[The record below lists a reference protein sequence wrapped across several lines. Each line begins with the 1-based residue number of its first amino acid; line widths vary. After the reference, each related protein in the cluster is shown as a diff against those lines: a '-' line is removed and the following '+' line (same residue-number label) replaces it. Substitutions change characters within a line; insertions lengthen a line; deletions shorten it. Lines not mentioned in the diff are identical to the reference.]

1 MPLFNIKRYDADSD
15 STGQVSKATYLS
27 RLKHLL
33 QDANK
38 RKEALA
44 SLSAQKTS
52 EEPEQSDE
60 VVVLETAEDDG
71 GVTVKEIKE
80 IKEQEV
86 HRKKKKK
93 RKDKNKIAS
102 PQVNE
107 TEVALTEK
115 TESNQV
121 STKHKKRKRKASVD
135 NNNNNDDEEEAISSR
150 TLAKKLKFDSESVG
164 KYEDK
169 VKVDTEADVDAN
181 CVNEDQH
188 LEVPLEKQNGDV
200 NESFIQEGPH
210 EFGEFTVLGE
220 YKRQEVQKVS
230 RKLPDW
236 LVKPNLIKTDLSE
249 EKTHVSEFEGLD
261 AKLKKKLQENGINY
275 FFPVQCQLLP
285 VLLKDVRFGVN
296 VGCAGYHPRDI
307 CCSSP
312 TGSGKT
318 FAFVLPILQSLKGRV
333 VCRVRALVVL
343 PARSLAQ
350 QVFNVFRTYAADL
363 HLKVILIMGEKVFQ
377 KEQESLVERRSYGYE
392 SLADIV
398 VATPG
403 KLVDHINQTEGFDLT
418 HLRFL
423 VIDEADRVFDIM
435 KYDWLTNL
443 EKAVYK
449 MPMSDSGTSCRPKPG
464 PITINQVSK
473 ISTPFQKLLFSAT
486 LTDDSEKLQKVNLFQ
501 PRLFL
506 ASQNILKSSNKSGSE
521 SALPNTEEPG
531 NDIKKQKNNV
541 NGEQNIRFIIPESL
555 KEEYLICNPSEKV
568 IALLHLVLDRGF
580 HSVVCFTN
588 SVESTHRLC
597 LLLKHIDKFPVAEFS
612 SRIKVNQK
620 ENILAA
626 FSKGSIRLL
635 VCTDTMARGMDLL
648 NIDLVVSY
656 EYPKF
661 VETYIHRV
669 GRTARAGQQGTSVS
683 LLEFQQVVHLKTMRK
698 QCQSKSSLSQIK
710 LTNQVRKKYV
720 PLLRSAVEALP
731 ISLKAENKKNQ
742 PNKKTLQS
750 SKA

>member
-1 MPLFNIKRYDADSD
+1 MPLFNIQRYDANSN
-15 STGQVSKATYLS
+15 STGTVSKATYLS

-38 RKEALA
+38 RKEELT
-44 SLSAQKTS
+44 SSPSAQKTS
-52 EEPEQSDE
+52 EKPEHTDE
-60 VVVLETAEDDG
+60 VVVQGTAEDDG
-71 GVTVKEIKE
+71 GVTVEEIKE
-80 IKEQEV
+80 DKEQEV

-93 RKDKNKIAS
+93 HKGKNKTPG
-102 PQVNE
+102 PQVKE
-107 TEVALTEK
+107 TEVAPTEE

-121 STKHKKRKRKASVD
+121 STKHKKRKRKGSV
-135 NNNNNDDEEEAISSR
+135 NDDDEANS
-150 TLAKKLKFDSESVG
+150 LGGVAKKLKFDPESVG
-164 KYEDK
+164 KYEDEVS

-181 CVNEDQH
+181 GVNEDQH
-188 LEVPLEKQNGDV
+188 LEVPLEKQNGDI
-200 NESFIQEGPH
+200 NESFTQEGPH
-210 EFGEFTVLGE
+210 EFGGFTILGE

-236 LVKPNLIKTDLSE
+236 LVNPNLIKTDLSD
-249 EKTHVSEFEGLD
+249 EKIHISKFEGLD
-261 AKLKKKLQENGINY
+261 AKLKKKLQENGVNY
-275 FFPVQCQLLP
+275 FFPVQYQLLP

-296 VGCAGYHPRDI
+296 VGCGGYRPRDI

-318 FAFVLPILQSLKGRV
+318 FAFVLPILQSLKDRV

-363 HLKVILIMGEKVFQ
+363 NLKVILIMGENIFQ
-377 KEQESLVERRSYGYE
+377 KEQESLVEKRSYGYE

-423 VIDEADRVFDIM
+423 VIDEADRVFDVI
-435 KYDWLTNL
+435 KYDWLTTL

-449 MPMSDSGTSCRPKPG
+449 IPVSDSVTSCRPKPG

-486 LTDDSEKLQKVNLFQ
+486 LTDDSEKLKKVNLFQ

-506 ASQNILKSSNKSGSE
+506 ASQNILKNSNKSGRE
-521 SALPNTEEPG
+521 STLPNAEEPG
-531 NDIKKQKNNV
+531 DDIKNQKNNV
-541 NGEQNIRFIIPESL
+541 NAAQNNRFIIPESL
-555 KEEYLICNPSEKV
+555 KEEYMICDPSSKV
-568 IALLHLVLDRGF
+568 VAIVHLVLDRGF

-612 SRIKVNQK
+612 SRLKAK
-620 ENILAA
+620 EKESILAA

-656 EYPKF
+656 DYPKF

-669 GRTARAGQQGTSVS
+669 GRTARAGHEGTTVS
-683 LLEFQQVVHLKTMRK
+683 LLEFQQVVHLKAMRK
-698 QCQSKSSLSQIK
+698 QCQTKNTLSQIK
-710 LTNQVRKKYV
+710 LTNQIRKQYV
-720 PLLRSAVEALP
+720 PLLSSAVEALP
-731 ISLKAENKKNQ
+731 ASLKAENKKNQ
-742 PNKKTLQS
+742 PNKKTLQK
-750 SKA
+750 SKT